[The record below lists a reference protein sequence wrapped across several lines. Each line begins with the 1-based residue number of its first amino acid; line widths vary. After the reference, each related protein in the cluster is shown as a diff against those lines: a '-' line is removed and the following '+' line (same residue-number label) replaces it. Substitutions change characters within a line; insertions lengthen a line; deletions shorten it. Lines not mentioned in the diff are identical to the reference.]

1 MFLSLTFLVFLFVEI
16 LGGIRI
22 HPIQYLLVGLALLIF
37 YVLLLSL
44 SEQINLNL
52 AYLCSSAAIVIM
64 ISSYAKAIFK
74 RWKQTVIMAIC
85 LVVLYTFLFTVLQLQ
100 DYALLLGSIGLF
112 LALGITMYLSRNIN
126 WYSSSLR
133 KKEYTE
139 LNDNN

>member
-1 MFLSLTFLVFLFVEI
+1 MEFFYEGVDFLIPVDQYQKTYRAVKYSIMFLSLTFLVFLFVEI

-64 ISSYAKAIFK
+64 ISSCFEAFAQE
-74 RWKQTVIMAIC
+74 RA
-85 LVVLYTFLFTVLQLQ
+85 
-100 DYALLLGSIGLF
+100 
-112 LALGITMYLSRNIN
+112 
-126 WYSSSLR
+126 
-133 KKEYTE
+133 
-139 LNDNN
+139 

>member
-44 SEQINLNL
+44 SEQISLNM
-52 AYLCSSAAIVIM
+52 AYLLSSVAITGM
-64 ISSYAKAIFK
+64 ISAYARTIFK
-74 RWKQTVIMAIC
+74 NWKQTIIMSLC
-85 LVVLYTFLFTVLQLQ
+85 LIVLYGFLFIILQLQ

-112 LALGITMYLSRNIN
+112 LALGITMYLSRKIN
-126 WYSSSLR
+126 WYSSFFTKNRGNSP
-133 KKEYTE
+133 
-139 LNDNN
+139 D